1 MLNYVYKGIML
12 IITFLICLYLYFVL
26 SNFFKTTQALVQFN
40 SENNAEFIGIMNRAI
55 REIVQYRC
63 LGKIDLLQKKF
74 ENMSNET

>member
-55 REIVQYRC
+55 REIAQYRC